1 MPRKAIHPLNTLG
14 TVTEWASENWAN
26 SRRATW
32 ITLNGHRP
40 TLIMHQSTSTS
51 SSLTIIVRLLV
62 KICCKRQEGK
72 GMQGWSLLV
81 SFVETSFHKVNVHQC
96 HFFVVCLSR
105 SKRPESLFPVH
116 SCLCLSFVAVHKCC
130 VFKAVSILNRS
141 RFYTVSSRFKKNGLT
156 KMKWLWESHHKWKQ
170 LVTEK
175 VIESRKHKFY
185 AIPIMLSYASRQRL
199 Y

>member
-81 SFVETSFHKVNVHQC
+81 PFMKHLFIKSMFINVIFCGVPVSVSHLWLYTN
-96 HFFVVCLSR
+96 VVCLR
-105 SKRPESLFPVH
+105 LW
-116 SCLCLSFVAVHKCC
+116 
-130 VFKAVSILNRS
+130 
-141 RFYTVSSRFKKNGLT
+141 VSSIGLGFIQWAQGLKKMVSLKWNGYG
-156 KMKWLWESHHKWKQ
+156 
-170 LVTEK
+170 K
-175 VIESRKHKFY
+175 VITNENNWSLKKSMSPENTNF
-185 AIPIMLSYASRQRL
+185 MQFQ
-199 Y
+199 

>member
-81 SFVETSFHKVNVHQC
+81 SFVETSFHKVDVHQC
-96 HFFVVCLSR
+96 HFLWCA
-105 SKRPESLFPVH
+105 
-116 SCLCLSFVAVHKCC
+116 CLCLSFVAVHKCC

-175 VIESRKHKFY
+175 VNESRKHKFY